1 MKNYEETTKTVF
13 DRIGKYK
20 KKQIRRRKI
29 ILRTVT
35 PVCCLCL
42 VGAIVFGIWQSNQ
55 QNPLQEQTLE
65 DALYPGIKDTFDISK
80 GETPDDPDAN
90 NKIIIHSIDEIPAGR
105 MNIALFRDDFVG
117 MDQDEIN
124 SYYGFSFLPEL
135 PEDLQ
140 PRKGSY
146 GIFRRDGGTGEIY
159 WDQNQYTFANEN
171 NSRWVCMT
179 VAKEKLPFFD
189 FRIPTKQL
197 EYSVI
202 CNIEILLEQTPDG
215 VYCAEFL
222 HKNAGF
228 YIAAAGLSQE
238 EFIAVITSVLQ

>member
-1 MKNYEETTKTVF
+1 MKNYEETADAVIKGIETCKNRKKQQRKILLHTATAVCCVLLAGATVF
-13 DRIGKYK
+13 AVR
-20 KKQIRRRKI
+20 
-29 ILRTVT
+29 
-35 PVCCLCL
+35 
-42 VGAIVFGIWQSNQ
+42 
-55 QNPLQEQTLE
+55 QNRQPEEFLE
-65 DALYPGIKDTFDISK
+65 DAMYPGIKDTFDISI
-80 GETPDDPDAN
+80 GEDPDDPKAN
-90 NKIIIHSIDEIPAGR
+90 EKIIIHPVDSLHVGS
-105 MNIALFRDDFVG
+105 MMGIAKHLDDFIE
-117 MDQDEIN
+117 MDQLEMDR
-124 SYYGFSFLPEL
+124 YYGFSFLPEL

-159 WDQNQYTFANEN
+159 WDQNQYTFSNEN
-171 NSRWVCMT
+171 DSRWVCMT

-228 YIAAAGLSQE
+228 YISAAGLSQE